1 MKAMSNK
8 EKRKIAT
15 FNKVMT
21 LGEAEREKQ
30 RSTSLGKSL
39 KKADKEYE
47 KDRRKE

>member
-1 MKAMSNK
+1 MKPMSNK

-21 LGEAEREKQ
+21 LEAAEHEKQ
-30 RSTSLGKSL
+30 KGTPLGKSL

-47 KDRRKE
+47 RDRRK